1 MNKKKLTQLIDNA
14 LEDIIAI
21 KQDLTVNN
29 KLNTKQAINSLHEQA
44 ILIKNITNIK

>member
-14 LEDIIAI
+14 LEDIILI

-44 ILIKNITNIK
+44 ILLSNITNIK

>member
-1 MNKKKLTQLIDNA
+1 MNKQKLTQLIDNA
-14 LEDIIAI
+14 LEDIILI

-29 KLNTKQAINSLHEQA
+29 KLNTKQAINSLHQQA

>member
-14 LEDIIAI
+14 LEDIILI

-29 KLNTKQAINSLHEQA
+29 KLNTKQAINSLHQQA

>member
-1 MNKKKLTQLIDNA
+1 MNKQKLTQLIDNA

-29 KLNTKQAINSLHEQA
+29 KLSTKQAINSLHQQA